1 VNYRLESLK
10 NKDDQATNT
19 NIMKLSVIIPV
30 YNEAD
35 TISEIVNRI
44 SKLDLDKEIIIVD
57 DGSTDGT
64 RVLLKKKFECQD
76 GIKVIFHPH
85 NCGKGAAVRTA
96 LNSVKGEIVVI
107 QDADLEY
114 SPDDYYKLIQPILD
128 GKASVVYGSRFMNVH
143 RWLWTWHWF
152 QNRFLGK
159 HYEIRYLSHFIAI
172 LSLNFIVRLLYGAVI
187 TDEATCYKVFQ
198 KDVIRKIEIKSK
210 GFELC
215 PEITAKVLKQ
225 GLKIYEVPI
234 SYHPRTTEQGK
245 KITWKDGFQAI
256 WTLIKYRFVD

>member
-1 VNYRLESLK
+1 
-10 NKDDQATNT
+10 
-19 NIMKLSVIIPV
+19 MKLTIIIPC
-30 YNEAD
+30 YNEDKYIEKVIASVNSQQLSD
-35 TISEIVNRI
+35 KQIIV
-44 SKLDLDKEIIIVD
+44 VD
-57 DGSTDGT
+57 DGSKDGT
-64 RVLLKKKFECQD
+64 KEKLLKLKEL
-76 GIKVIFHPH
+76 GEIH
-85 NCGKGAAVRTA
+85 NLVHHETNLGKGAAIRTGIKEA
-96 LNSVKGEIVVI
+96 KGEIIII

-114 SPDDYYKLIQPILD
+114 SPDDYCKLIQPILD

-143 RWLWTWHWF
+143 RWLWICHWF

-187 TDEATCYKVFQ
+187 TDEATCYKVFRT
-198 KDVIRKIEIKSK
+198 DVIRKIEIKSK

-245 KITWKDGFQAI
+245 KITWKDGLHAI
-256 WTLIKYRFVD
+256 WTLIKYRFVN